1 MRVDGR
7 ALALSIA
14 VSSSLSVLWTHRTSC
29 AKPDTGAAEATKT
42 LEARPRQF
50 ESAARKRRDPVTETQ
65 RIGELVSINREI
77 ASIAD
82 PSEALRTLV
91 DKAAALTNAD
101 ACVLVGSTPTG
112 PSRRAI
118 VACSVGLDSNLAR
131 SFSAPLDEDLGTSVR
146 DQLKLGGEARFF
158 AVPLMSGRQISGLLA
173 VSHRPPATPSPDEE
187 LLVSA
192 LADRALICLE
202 LAQSRR
208 SAEQHR
214 FLDTVSAVLAEAVDT
229 PSMLERV
236 VDLLLP
242 RLGDWCLVDLVE
254 EDQRIEQLLAAH
266 IAPDKARMLRELVRH
281 PPGQLGLENGV
292 AHVVLTG
299 QAEICPDV
307 SDLRRV
313 ASALGIQSM
322 RLVSSLGVSSY
333 ICVPLKARGRVV
345 GAISLVYS
353 DSGQRHGP
361 TDLALAEEFS
371 RRAALA
377 LDHARLYRKAQERL
391 RVRDEF
397 VVVASHELRT
407 PLTVLRLQLQS
418 LERATGNIEIIDP
431 LLAVLVRGIKK
442 AIGHCDQVV
451 HIGDRL
457 LDVSQMSSGRF
468 EPNLQDTDLS
478 DIVRDVADRFVD
490 QMAHAKCPLRLA
502 IEPDVHGRWDR
513 LRLEEVVTNL
523 LSNAVKYAPGR
534 PVEVELFSDSN
545 TATLRI
551 RDHGS
556 GIGKEDEE
564 RIFERFERAIAT
576 QRAMGWGLGLYVC
589 RQIIEA
595 HGGTIQVASEPGTG
609 ATFVVQL
616 PLRPPEPAS
625 SEVRT

>member
-1 MRVDGR
+1 M
-7 ALALSIA
+7 
-14 VSSSLSVLWTHRTSC
+14 SLRGSWLIGL
-29 AKPDTGAAEATKT
+29 P
-42 LEARPRQF
+42 F
-50 ESAARKRRDPVTETQ
+50 RKRHAVTDAQ
-65 RIGELVSINREI
+65 GIRELVSINREI
-77 ASIAD
+77 AAIAD

-91 DKAAALTNAD
+91 DKAAAVTSAD
-101 ACVLVGSTPTG
+101 ACVLIGSS
-112 PSRRAI
+112 PSGQSRSAI

-131 SFSAPLDEDLGTSVR
+131 SFSAPLDEHLSARVR
-146 DQLKLGGEARFF
+146 DQLKLGGEAIFF

-187 LLVSA
+187 FLMSA
-192 LADRALICLE
+192 LGDRALICLE

-214 FLDTVSAVLAEAVDT
+214 FLDTVSAGLAESADI

-242 RLGDWCLVDLVE
+242 RLGDWFIVDLVE
-254 EDQRIEQLLAAH
+254 EEQRVEQLVASH
-266 IAPDKARMLRELVRH
+266 IDPGKARMLRELVRL
-281 PPGQLGLENGV
+281 PPSELWPENGV

-299 QAEICPDV
+299 EAEIYSDV
-307 SDLRRV
+307 SDLRQV
-313 ASALGIQSM
+313 AAALGIQSM
-322 RLVSSLGVSSY
+322 RMLCSLGVSSY

-345 GAISLVYS
+345 GVISLVYA
-353 DSGQRHGP
+353 DSGRRHGP

-377 LDHARLYRKAQERL
+377 LDAARLYRKAQERL
-391 RVRDEF
+391 RLRDEF

-418 LERATGNIEIIDP
+418 LERTIGDIEITNP
-431 LLAVLVRGIKK
+431 WSEGLNRGIKK
-442 AIGHCDQVV
+442 AIGHCDRVV
-451 HIGDRL
+451 QIGDRL

-468 EPNLQDTDLS
+468 KPNLQDTDLS
-478 DIVRDVADRFVD
+478 DVVRDVTDRFVD
-490 QMAHAKCPLRLA
+490 QMAHARCPLRLA

-534 PVEVELFSDSN
+534 PVEVELFSDPS
-545 TATLRI
+545 TATLRV

-564 RIFERFERAIAT
+564 RIFDRFERAMVT
-576 QRAMGWGLGLYVC
+576 HRVMGWGLGLYIC

-595 HGGTIQVASEPGTG
+595 HSGTIQVASEPGAG
-609 ATFVVQL
+609 ATFIVQL
-616 PLRPPEPAS
+616 PLSPPEAVS